1 MQNEELVPPKK
12 ALFIQVLLV
21 VIIVAGYFF
30 IDFNS
35 IYNSLRGDGEFITQ
49 NKKCDLRAGPCE
61 VVIQDGTKFSLEIFP
76 KDLPLMTPLKFKV
89 TSSIKDLKNLQLK
102 IYATNMMM
110 GEYILSLKSNEDGT
124 YETTGTLPTCP
135 VGFMKWNADIEIS
148 KINKI
153 IGARFKFETD
163 I

>member
-1 MQNEELVPPKK
+1 MKNEELIPSKK

-21 VIIVAGYFF
+21 IVIVVGYFL

-49 NKKCDLRAGPCE
+49 SKECSLRKGPCE
-61 VVIQDGTKFSLEIFP
+61 IIIQDGTKLTLEIFP

-89 TSSIKDLKNLQLK
+89 TSSKKEIKDLKLK

-110 GEYILSLKSNEDGT
+110 GEYILSLKIKKDGT
-124 YETTGTLPTCP
+124 YETQGTLPTCP
-135 VGFMKWNADIEIS
+135 VGFMKWNADIEIP